1 MCSRISDWK
10 FELKK
15 NRLILILT
23 SFHCHLKCMLIHSL
37 HINTSL
43 FLYIAFVTVS
53 AILETEEMNS
63 TEASTNSTTLEHF
76 LWPSSI
82 VDMFVCSINFLIGFP
97 VHSYIIWLIVT
108 GTGSGVASEFF
119 NINLSICE
127 LWTSFNCLLS
137 VLSTSTNFV
146 QLMALSSFLA
156 GVIVAGRPLFQ
167 SLICVERY
175 LAVVH
180 PVIFL
185 KFKPLRYRVICC
197 TVVWIITLAS
207 CLCLM
212 FSSFLNNFIWFT
224 GLFPIQFLL
233 FLFIQLFCLVA
244 VLRAL
249 KQSGPGERGRE
260 RRSEENHMKR
270 RAFYLILI
278 ITVCLCIS
286 FGPYILASV
295 FIIFTKHNANTYN
308 TFALVCFIL
317 GGFLHPV
324 LFLHR
329 TGKLPCVSVPHKT
342 WNCNKTLLLKSLS
355 KCAFYCYI
363 NILGYS
369 CKLNLVNNFVF
380 NEFLV
385 KIIDHAV

>member
-1 MCSRISDWK
+1 
-10 FELKK
+10 
-15 NRLILILT
+15 
-23 SFHCHLKCMLIHSL
+23 MLIHSL

-82 VDMFVCSINFLIGFP
+82 VDMFVYSINFLFGFP

-146 QLMALSSFLA
+146 QLMALSSFLSGLIIA
-156 GVIVAGRPLFQ
+156 GHPLFQ
-167 SLICVERY
+167 CLICVERY

-207 CLCLM
+207 CLCLL
-212 FSSFLNNFIWFT
+212 FSSVLNNFIWFMC
-224 GLFPIQFLL
+224 LFPIQFLL

-260 RRSEENHMKR
+260 RRREENHMKR

-278 ITVCLCIS
+278 FTVCLCIS

-295 FIIFTKHNANTYN
+295 YIIFTKHNANTYN

-317 GGFLHPV
+317 GGFLRPV

-329 TGKLPCVSVPHKT
+329 TGKLPCVCS
-342 WNCNKTLLLKSLS
+342 S
-355 KCAFYCYI
+355 
-363 NILGYS
+363 
-369 CKLNLVNNFVF
+369 
-380 NEFLV
+380 
-385 KIIDHAV
+385 